1 MFRKFAP
8 PVLLGFLVLAGCAS
22 MNGHRR
28 PTPLHVSAPYDAYY
42 DDYYG
47 KFVDGYWGRDGGFWY
62 VNENNAWRRDG
73 GGHFTHDDKGGYFHL
88 VHGKGS
94 ARVH

>member
-1 MFRKFAP
+1 MFRKFAVP
-8 PVLLGFLVLAGCAS
+8 TLLACLALAGCAS

-28 PTPLHVSAPYDAYY
+28 PTPLHVSGPY

-62 VNENNAWRRDG
+62 VNDSNAWRRDS
-73 GGHFTHDDKGGYFHL
+73 GGHFARDDKGGSFHL
-88 VHGKGS
+88 VHGKGT